1 MSTVIPHSGPVYNTV
16 WPECHRFFT
25 DKTTDPPHVQN
36 VNMDHFTVE
45 TAHRRVVHGWPDGG
59 YGGGD
64 HGGWVPLRLCPVAVH
79 PWVHHAGPTPAAMP
93 VTPPA
98 CTRPCPRSAHVRGNC
113 VHRHPSLAN
122 RAMCDLSTAVT
133 NGEHPTTNG
142 AVRRRSGFPAGLT
155 TSYSSAWTFRVRASS
170 THASVQRPS
179 ISHCTAPLGLF
190 RGHYTTLLIR
200 KER

>member
-1 MSTVIPHSGPVYNTV
+1 MEDKLQTSKILCDPSISPNRCGDGRYGPHCPLLFTPVELV
-16 WPECHRFFT
+16 
-25 DKTTDPPHVQN
+25 TDPS
-36 VNMDHFTVE
+36 
-45 TAHRRVVHGWPDGG
+45 G